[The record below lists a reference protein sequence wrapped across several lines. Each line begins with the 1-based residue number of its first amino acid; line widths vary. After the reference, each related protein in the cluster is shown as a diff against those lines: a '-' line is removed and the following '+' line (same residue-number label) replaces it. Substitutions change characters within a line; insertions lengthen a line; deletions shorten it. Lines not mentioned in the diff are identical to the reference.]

1 MISTHVQIVMPPHVS
16 GANRL
21 FGGQLM
27 AWIDVIAAVEAR
39 RHTHRQVITVVVDNL
54 RFLGPAYLDEVVRLD
69 ARVTW
74 TGRTSLE
81 VRVDSFVES
90 LKRTSSSQRT
100 EGSQEFEDSQGTERL
115 INRAYLVFV
124 ALDDEGKPVPIPAFV
139 PSTEEEKLEWE
150 GAEQRRAQRFAA
162 MGKPGGEQ

>member
-1 MISTHVQIVMPPHVS
+1 MSTSQVQIIMPSHVN

-27 AWIDVIAAVEAR
+27 AWVDIAAAVEAR
-39 RHTHRQVITVVVDNL
+39 RHTRTQVITAMADGF
-54 RFLGPAYLDEVVRLD
+54 RFLGPAFLDETVRLE

-81 VRVDSFVES
+81 VRVDSFAES
-90 LKRTSSSQRT
+90 LAGAARR
-100 EGSQEFEDSQGTERL
+100 

-124 ALDDEGKPVPIPAFV
+124 ALDREGRPCPVPPFR
-139 PSTEEEKLEWE
+139 PETGEERDEWTR
-150 GAEQRRAQRFAA
+150 AEQRRALRLGSRDA
-162 MGKPGGEQ
+162 P

>member
-1 MISTHVQIVMPPHVS
+1 MISSQIQIVMPPHVN
-16 GANRL
+16 GTGRL

-27 AWIDVIAAVEAR
+27 AWIDVTAAVEAR
-39 RHTHRQVITVVVDNL
+39 RHTHCQVITAAVDKL
-54 RFLGPAYLDEVVRLD
+54 RFLGPAFLDETIRLD

-90 LKRTSSSQRT
+90 LS
-100 EGSQEFEDSQGTERL
+100 GTERL

-124 ALDDEGKPVPIPAFV
+124 ALDNKGKPVPIPPFV
-139 PSTEEEKLEWE
+139 PVTDEEKLEWQE
-150 GAEQRRAQRFAA
+150 GEERRKERLASRC
-162 MGKPGGEQ
+162 

>member
-1 MISTHVQIVMPPHVS
+1 MPTSQVQIIMPSHVN
-16 GANRL
+16 GVNRL

-27 AWIDVIAAVEAR
+27 AWIDVAAAVEAR
-39 RHTHRQVITVVVDNL
+39 RHTRRQVITAAVDNL
-54 RFLGPAYLDEVVRLD
+54 WFLGPAFLDETVRLD

-90 LKRTSSSQRT
+90 IL
-100 EGSQEFEDSQGTERL
+100 GSERL

-124 ALDDEGKPVPIPAFV
+124 ALDNQGKPSPFPAFTPV
-139 PSTEEEKLEWE
+139 TEEEKQEWAQ
-150 GAEQRRAQRFAA
+150 AEKRRTQRLNARQETANR
-162 MGKPGGEQ
+162 

>member
-1 MISTHVQIVMPPHVS
+1 MPTSQVQIVMPSHVN

-27 AWIDVIAAVEAR
+27 AWVDIAAAVEAR
-39 RHTHRQVITVVVDNL
+39 RHSRSQVITAMADGF
-54 RFLGPAYLDEVVRLD
+54 RFLAPAFLDETIRLD

-81 VRVDSFVES
+81 VRVDSFAES
-90 LKRTSSSQRT
+90 LSG
-100 EGSQEFEDSQGTERL
+100 EERL

-124 ALDDEGKPVPIPAFV
+124 ALDGEGRPSPVPPFE
-139 PSTEEEKLEWE
+139 PRNPEEAAEHAQAELRRQIRLGTRGSGPE
-150 GAEQRRAQRFAA
+150 GPFNRGAPHSPNA
-162 MGKPGGEQ
+162 PP

>member
-1 MISTHVQIVMPPHVS
+1 MMVTSQIQIIMPSHVNGV
-16 GANRL
+16 NRL

-27 AWIDVIAAVEAR
+27 AWIDVTAAVEAR
-39 RHTHRQVITVVVDNL
+39 RHTHRQVITAAVDNL
-54 RFLGPAYLDEVVRLD
+54 RFLGPAFLDETVRLD

-90 LKRTSSSQRT
+90 LS
-100 EGSQEFEDSQGTERL
+100 GTERL

-124 ALDDEGKPVPIPAFV
+124 ALDDEGRPAPVSAFV
-139 PSTEEEKLEWE
+139 PASDEEKLDWAQAEKRRKQRLRDISKSA
-150 GAEQRRAQRFAA
+150 GA
-162 MGKPGGEQ
+162 

>member
-1 MISTHVQIVMPPHVS
+1 MFTSNVQIIRPSHVN
-16 GANRL
+16 GTNRL

-27 AWIDVIAAVEAR
+27 AWIDVVAAVEAR
-39 RHTHRQVITVVVDNL
+39 RHTHKQVITVEVDNL
-54 RFLGPAYLDEVVRLD
+54 HFIAPAYLDETVRLD

-90 LKRTSSSQRT
+90 IGG
-100 EGSQEFEDSQGTERL
+100 EERR

-124 ALDDEGKPVPIPAFV
+124 ALDTRGNPCPIPAFE
-139 PSTEEEKLEWE
+139 PQDDEEKAEW
-150 GAEQRRAQRFAA
+150 ANAFMRRQARLAQR
-162 MGKPGGEQ
+162 K

>member
-1 MISTHVQIVMPPHVS
+1 MPSHVN
-16 GANRL
+16 GTGRL

-27 AWIDVIAAVEAR
+27 AWIDVTAAGEAR
-39 RHTHRQVITVVVDNL
+39 RHTLRQVTTVTVDNL
-54 RFLGPAYLDEVVRLD
+54 RFLGPAFLDETVRLD

-90 LKRTSSSQRT
+90 LA
-100 EGSQEFEDSQGTERL
+100 GTERL

-124 ALDDEGKPVPIPAFV
+124 ALDDEGKPASIPSFV

-150 GAEQRRAQRFAA
+150 EAEKRKTERLDRRRQITAPEA
-162 MGKPGGEQ
+162 

>member
-1 MISTHVQIVMPPHVS
+1 MVTSQVQIIMPSHVN
-16 GANRL
+16 GVNRL

-27 AWIDVIAAVEAR
+27 AWIDITAAVEAR
-39 RHTHRQVITVVVDNL
+39 RHSRRQVITATVDNL
-54 RFLGPAYLDEVVRLD
+54 CFLGPAFLDETVRLD

-90 LKRTSSSQRT
+90 LA
-100 EGSQEFEDSQGTERL
+100 GTERL

-124 ALDDEGKPVPIPAFV
+124 ALDAAGKPATFPAFE
-139 PSTEEEKLEWE
+139 PSSQQEKLEWAQAE
-150 GAEQRRAQRFAA
+150 GRRKQRLAGRATA
-162 MGKPGGEQ
+162 

>member
-1 MISTHVQIVMPPHVS
+1 MVTSQIQIIMPSHVNGV
-16 GANRL
+16 NRL

-27 AWIDVIAAVEAR
+27 AWIDVTAAVEAR
-39 RHTHRQVITVVVDNL
+39 RHTRRQVITAAVDNL
-54 RFLGPAYLDEVVRLD
+54 RFLGPAFLDETVRLD

-90 LKRTSSSQRT
+90 LS
-100 EGSQEFEDSQGTERL
+100 GTERL

-124 ALDDEGKPVPIPAFV
+124 ALDDEGRPAPVPAFSPA
-139 PSTEEEKLEWE
+139 SDEEKQEWAQAE
-150 GAEQRRAQRFAA
+150 KRREQRLRDISKNTFSAS
-162 MGKPGGEQ
+162 P